1 MAGQPFVRCEDG
13 AVQVRSADAGWTAID
28 LGGDVDWV
36 LVEDRIARIWEL
48 AAPARLLE
56 AGGR

>member
-1 MAGQPFVRCEDG
+1 MLF
-13 AVQVRSADAGWTAID
+13 RSGWTAID

-36 LVEDRIARIWEL
+36 LVEDRIARSWEL
-48 AAPARLLE
+48 TAPTHLLE